1 MTLGPPFLP
10 DPPGS
15 PDPSSPPAT
24 SSEPLTWSGSAP
36 AKVNLFLRVL
46 AREEGGYHQIE
57 TLFQALELSDRVELR
72 ISWEGEPGGIALE
85 LEGVEEGALGPPGEN
100 LVVRAARAF
109 LEAAAPSFEGRP
121 PGVGIHLT
129 KRIPHGAGLGGG
141 SSDAA
146 AVLRG
151 LAGLL
156 PGRVPPSQLQA
167 LAGRLGADVPFFL
180 ADTPLALG
188 WGRGDQL
195 LPLPPLPPRELLL
208 LVPSEGISTPW
219 AYGELAAHRSQAGSG
234 PPPARILDAGLLGD
248 PDLRSKA
255 AGPESPSSAGP
266 SPTDPSPTDPRRDA
280 TVRWAQVTALAEN
293 AFEAALHPHRPDL
306 DELRRALEDAGAS
319 PALLSGSG
327 SALFGVFATPEEADA
342 AADALARGFP
352 AVRRIRTRTRSRPE
366 VPGSGE

>member
-1 MTLGPPFLP
+1 MTLGPPF
-10 DPPGS
+10 PPAS
-15 PDPSSPPAT
+15 PSSSPSP
-24 SSEPLTWSGSAP
+24 PLTWSGSAP

-57 TLFQALELSDRVELR
+57 TLFQALELADRVELR
-72 ISWEGEPGGIALE
+72 ISWEGEPSGIALE
-85 LEGVEEGALGPPGEN
+85 VEGVEEGALGPPGEN

-109 LEAAAPSFEGRP
+109 LAAAAPSFEGP
-121 PGVGIHLT
+121 LPGVGIHLT

-151 LAGLL
+151 LAALL
-156 PGRVPPSQLQA
+156 PGRVPPSHLQA

-195 LPLPPLPPRELLL
+195 LPLPPLPPRALLL

-234 PPPARILDAGLLGD
+234 PPPARILEPGLLGD

-266 SPTDPSPTDPRRDA
+266 SAAPPSPADFPPTDPRRDA

-342 AADALARGFP
+342 AADALARAFP
-352 AVRRIRTRTRSRPE
+352 AVKRIRTRTRSRPDA
-366 VPGSGE
+366 PGSKG

>member
-1 MTLGPPFLP
+1 MTSDAPFLP

-15 PDPSSPPAT
+15 PDPPSPPSTPTPGPSA
-24 SSEPLTWSGSAP
+24 PLTWSGSAP

-57 TLFQALELSDRVELR
+57 TLFQALELADRVGLQ
-72 ISWEGEPGGIALE
+72 ISWEEEPGGIALQ
-85 LEGVEEGALGPPGEN
+85 LEGVEEGALGPSGEN

-121 PGVGIHLT
+121 PGVAIHLT

-151 LAGLL
+151 LAALL
-156 PGRVPPSQLQA
+156 PERVSPSHLQA

-208 LVPSEGISTPW
+208 LVPPEGISTPW
-219 AYGELAAHRSQAGSG
+219 AYAELAAHRSRAGSG
-234 PPPARILDAGLLGD
+234 PPPARILGAGLVGD
-248 PDLRSKA
+248 PGD
-255 AGPESPSSAGP
+255 
-266 SPTDPSPTDPRRDA
+266 TM
-280 TVRWAQVTALAEN
+280 VRWGQVTALAEN
-293 AFEAALHPHRPDL
+293 AFQAALQPHRPDL
-306 DELRRALEDAGAS
+306 EEIRRALEGVGAS

-327 SALFGVFATPEEADA
+327 SALFGVFATPGEADA
-342 AADALARGFP
+342 AEEALARRLPG
-352 AVRRIRTRTRSRPE
+352 VGRIRTRTRS
-366 VPGSGE
+366 